1 MKNLF
6 EYRKKYS
13 LPEITRILGDA
24 ISKTSKG
31 IEVLIID
38 RKIHIK
44 SKKNPDLNVEVFFD
58 TNGTHGDYS
67 IVDLRVINT
76 NSQVSSN
83 HLRILFTNRK
93 YGYREDLRG
102 GHFWATDNEF
112 YAYVPDFN
120 LVVSE
125 IGDYLKFLG
134 IS

>member
-6 EYRKKYS
+6 EYKKKYS
-13 LPEITRILGDA
+13 LPEITRILGKS
-24 ISKTSKG
+24 ISNTSKD
-31 IEVLIID
+31 IEVLTID

-44 SKKNPDLNVEVFFD
+44 SKKNPDLNVEIFFD

-67 IVDLRVINT
+67 IVDLKVINT
-76 NSQVSSN
+76 NSQISN
-83 HLRILFTNRK
+83 NRLRILFTDKK
-93 YGYREDLRG
+93 YGYREDLKG
-102 GHFWATDNEF
+102 GYFWTTNDEF

-120 LVVSE
+120 LIVSE